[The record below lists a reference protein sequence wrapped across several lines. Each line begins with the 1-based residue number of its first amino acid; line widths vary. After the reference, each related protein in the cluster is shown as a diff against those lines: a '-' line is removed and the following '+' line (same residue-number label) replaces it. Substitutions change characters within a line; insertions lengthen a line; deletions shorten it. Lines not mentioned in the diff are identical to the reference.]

1 VTTSEKWIKGTAP
14 TWSNWSGNLSY
25 QPPTDG
31 EVYYYM
37 PTNLDQLKAVV
48 AEARSR
54 DLTVRV
60 SGQRHS
66 QPPLVADDN
75 RSGPS
80 MMPDC
85 YLVDMSCYIDV
96 GDSGIELGPGPNQV
110 TVNPGIR
117 EDALDAFLTNNNLML
132 QTVTA
137 GGFFSTGGMTAVDVH
152 GGTVEAPIFAET
164 ASSFTILGPDGT
176 LTTIDA
182 STPPVNGWRPLQFAR
197 VSFGALGIVTKIV
210 LDVLPRPHAKTLKGG
225 RRRYLWKDKQAF
237 IAGMQQ
243 LLAGASKHDRMEIFY
258 TPYAAAPNVPWVD
271 SENFLVLWWDVVANP
286 DPIPRNS
293 VPMPK
298 TACTL
303 ANEGDRGAPLLTGI
317 KDYATQ
323 YVRASQYW
331 PNAYDPTQGFPP
343 VPPSA
348 FAAIGLD
355 EIQSQVDKA
364 IASHSDLWLAEAAQV
379 MFMSY
384 FIEMPNLDAKGL
396 GLVWDGLNAVASR
409 TISDGAF
416 HIAAP
421 MEFRFVKAGDSALS
435 GAYSTNREAYMINL
449 DLIGFIEA
457 MPAAGYPPQL
467 LQFFADVERD
477 WVALGGFPHNGK
489 MYGFSAPGQPNPYT
503 APFNP
508 GFLSAVNARRAERVA
523 AFNAYRMS
531 RDPTGVFYNSYL
543 RQLLG
548 EKPI

>member
-1 VTTSEKWIKGTAP
+1 LTTSLNNIAGTAP
-14 TWSNWSGNLSY
+14 TWWNWCGNLSHL
-25 QPPTDG
+25 PPTDG
-31 EVYYYM
+31 DAYYFM
-37 PTNLDQLKAVV
+37 PKDLDELKAVV
-48 AEARSR
+48 AEARAKG
-54 DLTVRV
+54 LTVRT

-66 QPPLVADDN
+66 QPPLVANDN
-75 RSGPS
+75 RSAPPTT
-80 MMPDC
+80 PDG

-96 GDSGIELGPGPNQV
+96 GEVGIELGPGPNQV

-182 STPPVNGWRPLQFAR
+182 STPPVNGWKPLQFAR
-197 VSFGALGIVTKIV
+197 VSCGALGIVTSIV
-210 LDVLPRPHAKTLKGG
+210 IDVLPRPYATTLKGG
-225 RRRYLWKDKQAF
+225 RQRYLWKDKQAF

-243 LLAGASKHDRMEIFY
+243 LLSGRSKHDRMEIFY
-258 TPYAAAPNVPWVD
+258 TPYAAAPNLPWVD
-271 SENFLVLWWDVVANP
+271 IENFLVLWWDVVGNP
-286 DPIPRNS
+286 DPKTPNS
-293 VPMPK
+293 APMPE

-303 ANEGDRGAPLLTGI
+303 ANQGDWGAPVLTGI
-317 KDYATQ
+317 KGYAAQ
-323 YVRASQYW
+323 YVRESQYW
-331 PNAYDPTQGFPP
+331 SNAYNPVQGFPP

-348 FAAIGLD
+348 FAAIALD
-355 EIQSQVDKA
+355 EIQSQVDTA
-364 IASHSDLWLAEAAQV
+364 IAEHSDLWLAESSQV

-384 FIEMPNLDAKGL
+384 FIELPNLDTVGL
-396 GLVWDGLNAVASR
+396 GLVWDGMNAVASR
-409 TISDGAF
+409 TIYDDDF

-435 GAYSTNREAYMINL
+435 GAYSTNRDAYMVNL

-457 MPAAGYPPQL
+457 QPAGDYPSQL

-477 WVALGGFPHNGK
+477 WVALGGFPHSGK
-489 MYGFSAPGQPNPYT
+489 MYGFSDPGQVNVPYT

-508 GFLSAVNARRAERVA
+508 NFLRAVNARRTERVD
-523 AFNAYRMS
+523 AFNAYRLS
-531 RDPTGVFYNSYL
+531 RDPTGVFCNSFV

-548 EKPI
+548 G